1 MLSLSKL
8 LNGCVVISL
17 LLVTGCSTTQTPDA
31 TAVAQA
37 VQTELAIQVVTQ
49 TQAAQNVATQ
59 VAATLTAQPTDT
71 AVPTQTPT
79 HTFTPSPTASPT
91 ATALPTSTATATATA
106 APSKVPV
113 VVTVPTVTKTPSSA
127 GSGGPLYGF
136 ASGGPQGYT
145 SELTCTQAG
154 GVPCESVMAPGDISF
169 GILLWSTPD
178 ALLAIFVPFG
188 LAVEKDGANAAD
200 MYMTVDSGW
209 LEPGGAAYM
218 GTSRRFSQPGHYIIR
233 TNGCLI
239 TQASYPNCTWWTV
252 NGTVVT
258 FDIR

>member
-1 MLSLSKL
+1 MLSFSKHFNL
-8 LNGCVVISL
+8 LIVISL
-17 LLVTGCSTTQTPDA
+17 LGAAGCSVPQTPDA

-37 VQTELAIQVVTQ
+37 MQTEIAIQAVTQ
-49 TQAAQNVATQ
+49 TQAAHAVATQ
-59 VAATLTAQPTDT
+59 VAATLTAQPTHT
-71 AVPTQTPT
+71 PIPTDTPT
-79 HTFTPSPTASPT
+79 HTPTSSPTASPT
-91 ATALPTSTATATATA
+91 HTELPTSTATATSTLAPTKIPVAVTTA
-106 APSKVPV
+106 PA
-113 VVTVPTVTKTPSSA
+113 TKTPAPA
-127 GSGGPLYGF
+127 GSGSPLYSF

-154 GVPCESVMAPGDISF
+154 GVPCASVMAPGDISF

-209 LEPGGAAYM
+209 LQPGGAAYM
-218 GTSRRFSQPGHYIIR
+218 GTSRRFSQPGHYVIR

-239 TQASYPNCTWWTV
+239 TEASYPSCTWWTV
-252 NGTVVT
+252 NGTIVS